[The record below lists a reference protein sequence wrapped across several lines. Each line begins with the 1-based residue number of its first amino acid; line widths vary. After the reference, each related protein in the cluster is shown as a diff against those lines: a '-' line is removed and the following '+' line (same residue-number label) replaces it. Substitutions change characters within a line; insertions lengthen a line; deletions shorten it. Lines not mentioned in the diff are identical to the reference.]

1 MFEGLT
7 ENLSKAL
14 RNLRG
19 LGKLTD
25 ENMAEALDEVRKAL
39 LSADVH
45 FKVAREFT
53 EKVKSQCVGQEVIK
67 SITPGQQVIKIIA
80 DELEKLLG
88 EGSTE
93 LSPIRPLKS

>member
-53 EKVKSQCVGQEVIK
+53 EKVKSPVRRAG
-67 SITPGQQVIKIIA
+67 GNKIHYPR
-80 DELEKLLG
+80 
-88 EGSTE
+88 STGDKNY
-93 LSPIRPLKS
+93 RRRA

>member
-25 ENMAEALDEVRKAL
+25 ENMAEALGEVRKAL
-39 LSADVH
+39 LSA
-45 FKVAREFT
+45 A
-53 EKVKSQCVGQEVIK
+53 
-67 SITPGQQVIKIIA
+67 
-80 DELEKLLG
+80 KLLATGG
-88 EGSTE
+88 ETDKAKEVCDEFLGNKLNE
-93 LSPIRPLKS
+93 QSPDFAEIKQYRKTL

>member
-19 LGKLTD
+19 IGKLTE
-25 ENMAEALDEVRKAL
+25 ENMSEALTEVRKAL

-53 EKVKSQCVGQEVIK
+53 ERVKNECIGREVIN
-67 SITPGQQVIKIIA
+67 SITPGQQIIKIIS

-93 LSPIRPLKS
+93 LSPIRP

>member
-1 MFEGLT
+1 MLEGLT

-25 ENMAEALDEVRKAL
+25 ENMAAALEEVRKAL

-45 FKVAREFT
+45 F
-53 EKVKSQCVGQEVIK
+53 
-67 SITPGQQVIKIIA
+67 
-80 DELEKLLG
+80 
-88 EGSTE
+88 
-93 LSPIRPLKS
+93 